1 MRTVHVTWSDRG
13 ASLPVSRVLKS
24 PRGSLPGAARL
35 LAGKDGGLWAALCWA
50 SESVQT
56 GHGRVCATQLCWPCW
71 SRLVQLL
78 YRQEGELL
86 SRSRLPPVPP
96 VSPVSVQ

>member
-35 LAGKDGGLWAALCWA
+35 LAGKDRGALG
-50 SESVQT
+50 SS
-56 GHGRVCATQLCWPCW
+56 
-71 SRLVQLL
+71 LL
-78 YRQEGELL
+78 GI
-86 SRSRLPPVPP
+86 
-96 VSPVSVQ
+96 